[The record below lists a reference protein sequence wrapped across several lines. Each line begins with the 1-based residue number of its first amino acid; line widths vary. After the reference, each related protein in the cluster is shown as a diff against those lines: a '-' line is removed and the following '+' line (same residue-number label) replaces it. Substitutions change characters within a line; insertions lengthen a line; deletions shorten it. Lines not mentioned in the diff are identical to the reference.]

1 MQDFLDDFRTT
12 LKSESTRLEKI
23 SDDVAAKRPSAEKWS
38 PKEVIGHLIDSAANN
53 HGRFVQAQTT
63 DDLVF
68 PGYDQDAWVRL
79 QRYNERP
86 WMDLVALWHSYNA
99 HIAAVVA
106 AISPD
111 SLSLQR
117 SRHNLDRIAWRTIP
131 RDKPATLE
139 YFIRDYLAH
148 MKHHLAQI
156 P

>member
-1 MQDFLDDFRTT
+1 MQDFLDDFRRT
-12 LKSESTRLEKI
+12 LESESTRLERI
-23 SDDVAAKRPSAEKWS
+23 SDEAAAKRPSAGKWS

-53 HGRFVQAQTT
+53 HGRFVRAQTT

-68 PGYDQDAWVRL
+68 AGYDQDAWVRL

-86 WMDLVALWHSYNA
+86 WMDLIALWRSYNS

-106 AISPD
+106 AISAD
-111 SLSLQR
+111 HLSLQR
-117 SRHNLDRIAWRTIP
+117 SRHNLDEIAWRTVP